1 MTDEKVK
8 VVILSGDDPAFR
20 ERLKSLIEAA
30 DAEVVSEEDA
40 KRVLLVDDYP
50 RLGPQVFKRLE
61 MGEVDL
67 SIGLKDNQPW
77 YNRYRKSKY

>member
-20 ERLKSLIEAA
+20 ARLKSLIEAA

-50 RLGPQVFKRLE
+50 RLDPQVFKRLE
-61 MGEVDL
+61 MEDVNLNL
-67 SIGLKDNQPW
+67 SIKDNQPW